1 MEGKIFIDQES
12 QQKAILLSDYLVTG
26 NLDFK
31 ESDLILNKLI
41 CGAPLNMFVDVNMPL
56 DQFELDLCE
65 SLLKGVLQ
73 NWDKLNNSS
82 IKALRDTFLIRDGVL
97 RKSNANYDLIIKKK
111 PFDVLLN
118 TLPWNISMIQTS
130 FMKNRI
136 LVEWI

>member
-1 MEGKIFIDQES
+1 
-12 QQKAILLSDYLVTG
+12 
-26 NLDFK
+26 
-31 ESDLILNKLI
+31 
-41 CGAPLNMFVDVNMPL
+41 MFVDVNLPL

-82 IKALRDTFLIRDGVL
+82 IRALRDTFLIREGVL
-97 RKSNANYDLIIKKK
+97 RKSNTNYDLIIKKK